1 MDVGTNTVLFLA
13 LESGGSGMPRVC
25 ADEVAPTRLG
35 AGLAAGEPSPAA
47 TARTLDAI
55 GGFLKAARSL
65 GITDVRVV
73 GTEVLR
79 RGAWRRD
86 FLSAVRARFGLE
98 VEVLAPEEEGRLVL
112 LAARRSL
119 PLGFKPVVAVDVG
132 GGSAQIV
139 RERGRGKAP
148 SVASFPVGC
157 VLLTE
162 EFSLRP
168 DNREDWERTYEYL
181 TKELAAVEPAGGGA
195 VMVAAGGTAATLAAL
210 EMKQAVCNPGRIH
223 GQALTR
229 DICMAWA
236 ERTHAMEMAA
246 RAELPGMPAGRADVF
261 PAGALALAVIMDKLG
276 CGRAVVSVQG
286 VRFGVAYRYFDGEA
300 GA

>member
-13 LESGGSGMPRVC
+13 LENGGSGTPRVC

-35 AGLAAGEPSPAA
+35 AGLAAGEPSAA
-47 TARTLDAI
+47 AMARTLDAI
-55 GGFLKAARSL
+55 GDFLKRARNL
-65 GITDVRVV
+65 GIDEVRVV

-79 RGAWRRD
+79 CGAWRRD
-86 FLSAVRARFGLE
+86 FLDAVRARFDLE

-119 PLGFKPVVAVDVG
+119 PLGFKSVVAVDVG

-148 SVASFPVGC
+148 AVASFPAGC
-157 VLLTE
+157 VLLSE
-162 EFSLRP
+162 KFSLRP
-168 DNREDWERTYEYL
+168 ANRDDWERATTYL
-181 TKELAAVEPAGGGA
+181 TKQFGAVEPAASGA

-210 EMKQAVCNPGRIH
+210 EMKQAVFDSGQIH

-229 DICMAWA
+229 DTCMAWA
-236 ERTHAMEMAA
+236 ERTHAMETAA

-276 CGRAVVSVQG
+276 CGRAMVSVQG